1 MTAALLAAWRHSRA
15 TARHPDAGSPPGAP
29 AGPATEELDAQA
41 ARALVETDDSVR
53 TSGQELGFATARFGE
68 QAAAP
73 FSAALRSATAELAE
87 AFRLRQLLDD
97 GVPAGETARRSR
109 LAEVSARCAE
119 ASRLLDEQ
127 SEAFD
132 RLVDPGARA
141 PQLAAEVD
149 AHVAQ
154 QAARVERSRQILAR
168 LVARYTPQA
177 VAAVAASPGQA
188 ADRLD
193 FANACLLAAHQEPDG
208 ETDVTAALLRAA
220 QPQPQ
225 PRAALLQAAEAAADQ
240 AADLLSAV
248 QHAEA
253 ELTQAASALPAAL
266 RELDTEIAEANALV
280 ADQPPGER
288 ASIVTR
294 ALAIA
299 AGVREQQAAGPFD
312 ALAALAAL
320 QQADTALDHILA
332 GGRDEQTR
340 RERARAVLDQAML
353 VARSSVTAAEDF
365 IATRRGGV
373 GASARTRLAEAR
385 RHFQLAIGAAQAGP
399 EAAVAEAQHTDT
411 LARQASSL
419 AEQDVATFD
428 TGTDSAA
435 REPGLVADGGTS
447 ADGGESGDGLESADG
462 LRAALLGGILIDRR
476 LGPGSFGGSRTR
488 GRRGAGGWFAPG
500 HARHQGET
508 WQSTASAVG
517 SGS

>member
-15 TARHPDAGSPPGAP
+15 TARHPDAGSPQGAP

-53 TSGQELGFATARFGE
+53 TSEQELGFAMARFGE
-68 QAAAP
+68 QAVAP

-97 GVPAGETARRSR
+97 GVPAGEAARRSQ

-119 ASRLLDEQ
+119 ASRLLDEE

-132 RLVDPGARA
+132 RLVDLGARA

-168 LVARYTPQA
+168 LAARYTPQA

-188 ADRLD
+188 AERLD
-193 FANACLLAAHQEPDG
+193 FATACLLAAHQEPDG
-208 ETDVTAALLRAA
+208 GATDRATAPLRAA
-220 QPQPQ
+220 EQQ

-240 AADLLSAV
+240 ATDLLSAV

-266 RELDTEIAEANALV
+266 REMDAEIAEANVLV
-280 ADQPPGER
+280 AGQPPDER

-299 AGVREQQAAGPFD
+299 AGVRAQQAAGPFD
-312 ALAALAAL
+312 ALAALADL

-385 RHFQLAIGAAQAGP
+385 RHFQLAIVAAQADP
-399 EAAVAEAQHTDT
+399 EAAVAEAQHADT

-419 AEQDVATFD
+419 AEQDVASFD
-428 TGTDSAA
+428 SGTDSAA
-435 REPGLVADGGTS
+435 REPGLI
-447 ADGGESGDGLESADG
+447 ADGGESGDDGVSRDGGESADG

-488 GRRGAGGWFAPG
+488 GRRGAGGRLAPG

>member
-41 ARALVETDDSVR
+41 ARALVETDDSLR
-53 TSGQELGFATARFGE
+53 TSEQELGFATARFGE

-97 GVPAGETARRSR
+97 GIPAGEAARRSQ

-119 ASRLLDEQ
+119 ASRLLDEE

-132 RLVDPGARA
+132 RLVDLEARA

-168 LVARYTPQA
+168 LAARYTPQA

-188 ADRLD
+188 AERLD
-193 FANACLLAAHQEPDG
+193 FATACLLAAHQEPDG
-208 ETDVTAALLRAA
+208 GATDRATAQL
-220 QPQPQ
+220 
-225 PRAALLQAAEAAADQ
+225 RAALLQAAEAAADQ

-266 RELDTEIAEANALV
+266 REMDAEIAEANALV
-280 ADQPPGER
+280 AGQSPDER

-299 AGVREQQAAGPFD
+299 AGVRAQQAAGPFD
-312 ALAALAAL
+312 ALAALADL

-385 RHFQLAIGAAQAGP
+385 RHFQLAIGAAQADP
-399 EAAVAEAQHTDT
+399 EAAVAEAQHADT

-419 AEQDVATFD
+419 AEQDVASFD
-428 TGTDSAA
+428 TGTGSAD
-435 REPGLVADGGTS
+435 REPGLV
-447 ADGGESGDGLESADG
+447 ADGGESGDGLESGAG

-476 LGPGSFGGSRTR
+476 LRPGSFGGSRTR
-488 GRRGAGGWFAPG
+488 GRRGAGGRFAPG
-500 HARHQGET
+500 HGRHQGET